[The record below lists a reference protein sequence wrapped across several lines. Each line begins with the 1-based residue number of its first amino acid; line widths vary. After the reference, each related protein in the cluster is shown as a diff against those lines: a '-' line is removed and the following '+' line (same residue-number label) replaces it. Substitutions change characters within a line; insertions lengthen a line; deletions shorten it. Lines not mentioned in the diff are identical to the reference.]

1 MTPARR
7 ALAALLAVP
16 VLLAAGCGR
25 SPSAAAP
32 SISPPPPAGSA
43 GERTGAVWTSG
54 LATSGQLGR
63 PGAGIDPDLAPATG
77 PGGKGRLDGVHA
89 VAGGGRHSLAIVG
102 GGEVV
107 AWGANDHGQLGDGT
121 TRDRSAPVPVR
132 APGGGGGRLD
142 GVVAVSAN
150 NDFSMA
156 LRRDGTVVTWG
167 EGSSGQRGIGER
179 TAPRLP
185 TTVLAPDGNGP
196 LTGITAIAADGHTEL
211 ALRRDGQVLA
221 WGANDYGN
229 LGDGTR
235 EDRSLPVPVRGLDGR
250 GHLTGVSRISVAG
263 QHGLALLRDGRVAS
277 WGHNDLGQLG
287 DGTRRDKLVPGL
299 VSGVR
304 GASGVHGKG
313 HLTGI
318 SAIAAAEKHNYA
330 LRDDGTVVAWG
341 NNTAGQ
347 LGDGTVELRTAPV
360 PVVGEDPGDERL
372 HRVADVFAGEAYGA
386 AIRTDGTTLTWGA
399 GGSGQL
405 GSGKR
410 APRSRPGPV
419 AFAGGTAPGRALAV
433 GVGERHLILLA
444 SPQNP
449 QVPQD
454 SRGGSGS
461 DSPGPDA

>member
-7 ALAALLAVP
+7 AAAALLAVP
-16 VLLAAGCGR
+16 VLLT
-25 SPSAAAP
+25 AAACGEP
-32 SISPPPPAGSA
+32 ASPAPRPIPAPPAAGSA
-43 GERTGAVWTSG
+43 IERTGAVWTSG
-54 LATSGQLGR
+54 LNASGQLGR
-63 PGAGIDPDLAPATG
+63 PGAETDPGLAPVTG
-77 PGGKGRLDGVHA
+77 IGGEGRLDGVHA

-102 GGEVV
+102 AGGEVV

-121 TRDRSAPVPVR
+121 TRDRNVPVPVR
-132 APGGGGGRLD
+132 APGGGRLGD
-142 GVVAVSAN
+142 VVAIAAN

-167 EGSSGQRGIGER
+167 KGSSGQRGIGER

-185 TTVLAPDGNGP
+185 TTVRAPDGSGP

-211 ALRRDGQVLA
+211 ALRGDGQVLA

-235 EDRSLPVPVRGLDGR
+235 EDRSLPVPVRGLSGE
-250 GHLTGVSRISVAG
+250 GHLTGVARIAVAG

-287 DGTRRDKLVPGL
+287 DGTRRDRLVPAL
-299 VSGVR
+299 VKGVR
-304 GASGVHGKG
+304 GKGDLGGV
-313 HLTGI
+313 

-330 LRDDGTVVAWG
+330 LREDGTVVAWG

-347 LGDGTVELRTAPV
+347 LGDGTVELRTEPV
-360 PVVGEDPGDERL
+360 PVVGRSKDEKRL
-372 HRVADVFAGEAYGA
+372 RRAAQVFAGEAYGA
-386 AIRTDGTTLTWGA
+386 AILADGTTLTWGA

-419 AFAGGTAPGRALAV
+419 AAAAGTAPGKALSA
-433 GVGERHLILLA
+433 GVGERHLILLV
-444 SPQNP
+444 S
-449 QVPQD
+449 PQD
-454 SRGGSGS
+454 SVS
-461 DSPGPDA
+461 